1 MALTGGLFDGVE
13 DTPFLRAR
21 LRELEQDADVLRD
34 RSSRLTRDCRAYRD
48 ALEDAYASEVNFQES
63 VRSLYG
69 SIDDAFGNAVGASVL
84 ERLLSAM
91 SECAA
96 ARCDLMSEV
105 ETELIDPLAKIADG
119 PVCQEVAD
127 ARRRFDRTNADHER
141 ARAKFLALTKD
152 AKEEHLL
159 HAERELASTRHEFET
174 ARFDLMGK
182 LQRADAVRRVAFKR
196 RLARSVRS
204 HAAFF
209 RRVHEAHEELAAFV
223 EEVEVRCDDD
233 EERAARDAVDLG
245 AAAAQYR
252 DALRADAVTAAPSD
266 FEALSLSSD
275 RSRMLGAI
283 MAGSMAMEGGTGGAF
298 AEGGVAQVA
307 HGGCERSQ
315 RPRHPRRGVHR
326 G

>member
-1 MALTGGLFDGVE
+1 MALTGGLFDGVD

-96 ARCDLMSEV
+96 ARGDLMSEV
-105 ETELIDPLAKIADG
+105 ETELIEPLAKIADG

-152 AKEEHLL
+152 AKEEHLRA
-159 HAERELASTRHEFET
+159 AEAELASTRHEFET
-174 ARFDLMGK
+174 ARSDPMGK
-182 LQRADAVRRVAFKR
+182 LQRSALRDESSSAAAREERGVAPSVLRARARGVRGTRRVREGGGGCDATTTKNER
-196 RLARSVRS
+196 RGMRQTSESAGRRGVQGRAEGRRSRRGSVGLWRPCRYRRTGAEGSRRS
-204 HAAFF
+204 W
-209 RRVHEAHEELAAFV
+209 R
-223 EEVEVRCDDD
+223 
-233 EERAARDAVDLG
+233 ERATI
-245 AAAAQYR
+245 
-252 DALRADAVTAAPSD
+252 TAWPG
-266 FEALSLSSD
+266 
-275 RSRMLGAI
+275 R
-283 MAGSMAMEGGTGGAF
+283 TGGA
-298 AEGGVAQVA
+298 GR
-307 HGGCERSQ
+307 RSI
-315 RPRHPRRGVHR
+315 RGKPDPPPRGL
-326 G
+326 

>member
-152 AKEEHLL
+152 AKEEHQLVL
-159 HAERELASTRHEFET
+159 
-174 ARFDLMGK
+174 
-182 LQRADAVRRVAFKR
+182 
-196 RLARSVRS
+196 
-204 HAAFF
+204 
-209 RRVHEAHEELAAFV
+209 
-223 EEVEVRCDDD
+223 
-233 EERAARDAVDLG
+233 
-245 AAAAQYR
+245 
-252 DALRADAVTAAPSD
+252 
-266 FEALSLSSD
+266 
-275 RSRMLGAI
+275 
-283 MAGSMAMEGGTGGAF
+283 GGA
-298 AEGGVAQVA
+298 Q
-307 HGGCERSQ
+307 RSEE
-315 RPRHPRRGVHR
+315 HTS
-326 G
+326 

>member
-96 ARCDLMSEV
+96 ARGDLMSEV

-152 AKEEHLL
+152 AKEEHLRA
-159 HAERELASTRHEFET
+159 AEDELASTRHEFET

-182 LQRADAVRRVAFKR
+182 LQRADAVRRVVFKR
-196 RLARSVRS
+196 RLARNVES
-204 HAAFF
+204 HRAFF
-209 RRVHEAHEELAAFV
+209 ARVHGAYEELGAFV
-223 EEVEVRCDDD
+223 REVEARCDDD
-233 EERAARDAVDLG
+233 EERAARDAANLG
-245 AAAAQYR
+245 AAAAAYR
-252 DALRADAVTAAPSD
+252 DALREDAAAAAPSD

-275 RSRMLGAI
+275 RSRGLTAI
-283 MAGSMAMEGGTGGAF
+283 MAGGGET
-298 AEGGVAQVA
+298 
-307 HGGCERSQ
+307 
-315 RPRHPRRGVHR
+315 
-326 G
+326 